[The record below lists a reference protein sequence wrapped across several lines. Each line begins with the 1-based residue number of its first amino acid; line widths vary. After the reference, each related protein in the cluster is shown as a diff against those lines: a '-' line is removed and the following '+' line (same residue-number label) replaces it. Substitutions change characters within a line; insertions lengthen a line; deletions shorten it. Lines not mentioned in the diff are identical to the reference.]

1 MAQTLTAIKRQI
13 LANFIKTSAGRA
25 KLANSMIKP
34 LRSERDYSSVARKA
48 YLVEQVPDGTMPIY
62 DRDPDVIAYV
72 VGEEGENILSVA
84 KPSRVLFPLF
94 EIAANP
100 EIPFTQIKERKY
112 DLVTRAQTLAK
123 THIQEEEDTRSFA
136 IMDAAATDPD
146 NPNTDILVTAPV
158 ISDSLADAFADI
170 EEHDIRVAR
179 LFFNARDYADI
190 RKFDR
195 DILDIESQANLLNTG
210 LQAVLWGAQIII
222 SKIVPPGVIYVCG
235 EAELF
240 GRMPVRTELT
250 VISADDAKARTIGF
264 SVFENVG
271 IGIHNPKGLVRVLVD
286 RP

>member
-1 MAQTLTAIKRQI
+1 
-13 LANFIKTSAGRA
+13 
-25 KLANSMIKP
+25 MIKP

-48 YLVEQVPDGTMPIY
+48 YLVEQLPDGTLPIY
-62 DRDPDVIAYV
+62 DRDPDVVAYV

-100 EIPFTQIKERKY
+100 EIPISQIKERRY

-136 IMDAAATDPD
+136 VMDAAATDVT
-146 NPNTDILVTAPV
+146 NPNADILVTAPV
-158 ISDSLADAFADI
+158 ISDSLADAFAEI

-179 LFFNARDYADI
+179 IFFNARDYADI

-210 LQAVLWGAQIII
+210 LQAVLWGAQLIV
-222 SKIVPPGVIYVCG
+222 SKIVPAGVIYVCG

-240 GRMPVRTELT
+240 GRIPVRTELT
-250 VISADDAKARTIGF
+250 VLSADSPRDRVIGF
-264 SVFENVG
+264 SVFEMLG
-271 IGIHNPKGLVRVLVD
+271 MGIHNAKALCRVLVERD
-286 RP
+286 

>member
-13 LANFIKTSAGRA
+13 INNYMKTQKGRSKIA
-25 KLANSMIKP
+25 SSMIKP

-48 YLVEQVPDGTMPIY
+48 YLVEQLPDGTLPIY
-62 DRDPDVIAYV
+62 DRDPDVVAYV
-72 VGEEGENILSVA
+72 VAEEGENILSIA
-84 KPSRVLFPLF
+84 KPSRVIFPLF

-100 EIPFTQIKERKY
+100 EIPFTQVKERKY
-112 DLVTRAQTLAK
+112 DLVTRAQVLGK
-123 THIQEEEDTRSFA
+123 THIQEEEDVRSFA

-146 NPNTDILVTAPV
+146 NPNTDIAITAPV

-179 LFFNARDYADI
+179 VFFNARDYADI

-210 LQAVLWGAQIII
+210 LQSVLWGAQLII
-222 SKIVPPGVIYVCG
+222 SKIVPAGTIYVCG

-240 GRMPVRTELT
+240 GRIPVRSELT

-264 SVFENVG
+264 SIFENIG
-271 IGIHNPKGLVRVLVD
+271 IGIHNAKALTRVLVT
-286 RP
+286 R

>member
-1 MAQTLTAIKRQI
+1 MATLSAIQRQI
-13 LANFIKTSAGRA
+13 VSNYVKSSKGRA
-25 KLANSMIKP
+25 KLATSMIKP

-48 YLVEQVPDGTMPIY
+48 YLVEQLPDGTMPIY
-62 DRDPDVIAYV
+62 DRDPDVVAYV

-112 DLVTRAQTLAK
+112 DLVTRSQVLGK

-146 NPNTDILVTAPV
+146 NPNKDILVTAPV
-158 ISDSLADAFADI
+158 ISDSLADAFAEV

-210 LQAVLWGAQIII
+210 LQAVLWGAQIIQ
-222 SKIVPPGVIYVCG
+222 SKIVPPGVIYICG

-250 VISADDAKARTIGF
+250 VISADDAKARTVGF
-264 SVFENVG
+264 SIFENLA
-271 IGIHNPKGLVRVLVD
+271 IGIHNPKGLCRVLVD

>member
-1 MAQTLTAIKRQI
+1 MQTLSAIKKQI
-13 LANFIKTSAGRA
+13 VANYIKTGAGRA
-25 KLANSMIKP
+25 KIATSMIKP

-48 YLVEQVPDGTMPIY
+48 YLVEQIPDGTLPIY

-100 EIPFTQIKERKY
+100 EVPFTQIKERKY
-112 DLVTRAQTLAK
+112 DLVTRSQTLAK

-136 IMDAAATDPD
+136 IMDAAATDPE
-146 NPNTDILVTAPV
+146 NPNQDVLVTAPV
-158 ISDSLADAFADI
+158 VSDSLADAFAEI

-179 LFFNARDYADI
+179 LFWNARDYADV

-210 LQAVLWGAQIII
+210 LQSVLWGAQNII
-222 SKIVPPGVIYVCG
+222 SKIVPAGVIYICG

-240 GRMPVRTELT
+240 GRIPVRTELT

-264 SVFENVG
+264 SVFENLG
-271 IGIHNPKGLVRVLVD
+271 IGIHNPKSLCRVLVD